1 MNSTNNSTG
10 AIIHQ
15 VEVNVYYKDYVE
27 RMRMDVCNLEK
38 TNVIL
43 GILWLQAH
51 NPEINWEMGKV
62 EMTRCL
68 PLYRR
73 NMKLKEEKKVKRVK
87 RVTTIEKEKIVKW
100 TVDNKKNWRREKEI
114 KVNYRKIEEIVPQKF
129 LKQRKVFRKVEL
141 EKIPMRKIW
150 NYAID
155 LKEMFKP
162 KKGRIYPLSKNK
174 RKKSSEF
181 HGRPTKEGIYQTI

>member
-27 RMRMDVCNLEK
+27 RMRINVCNLEK

-51 NPEINWEMGKV
+51 NPEINWETGKV

-73 NMKLKEEKKVKRVK
+73 NIKLKEEKKVKRVK

-129 LKQRKVFRKVEL
+129 LK
-141 EKIPMRKIW
+141 
-150 NYAID
+150 
-155 LKEMFKP
+155 
-162 KKGRIYPLSKNK
+162 
-174 RKKSSEF
+174 
-181 HGRPTKEGIYQTI
+181 

>member
-27 RMRMDVCNLEK
+27 RIRMDVCNLEK

-114 KVNYRKIEEIVPQKF
+114 KVNYRKIKEIVPQKF

-155 LKEMFKP
+155 LKEIFKP

-181 HGRPTKEGIYQTI
+181 HRRPTKEGIYQTI

>member
-1 MNSTNNSTG
+1 MDSTNNSIG

-15 VEVNVYYKDYVE
+15 VEVNMYYKDYVE

-114 KVNYRKIEEIVPQKF
+114 KVNYRKIEEIVP
-129 LKQRKVFRKVEL
+129 
-141 EKIPMRKIW
+141 
-150 NYAID
+150 
-155 LKEMFKP
+155 
-162 KKGRIYPLSKNK
+162 
-174 RKKSSEF
+174 
-181 HGRPTKEGIYQTI
+181 